1 MQRHIFDAVKPRE
14 ALGHNV
20 KPSLHSRCEALM
32 MLAVAENERVCRGRK
47 GLRRSELAR
56 RLGGRP

>member
-1 MQRHIFDAVKPRE
+1 MADLDRCGTHGNSMQHHICDAVKPRE

-32 MLAVAENERVCRGRK
+32 VLAA
-47 GLRRSELAR
+47 A
-56 RLGGRP
+56 